1 MLKILRI
8 GQLLLGFIVQ
18 LNSYQLIFNWMG
30 SKSTLTK
37 NQPMMFCKDFGAIV
51 GGGIEANAAGIVE
64 LVRNHYS
71 LPMNYASQ
79 HMRQS

>member
-1 MLKILRI
+1 
-8 GQLLLGFIVQ
+8 
-18 LNSYQLIFNWMG
+18 MG